1 MNETAPRTVTCAKY
15 GEELP
20 GLARAPMPGPMGERI
35 FNEVSKKAWDEW
47 LAHQT
52 RLINEYRLVLAK
64 PDARAFLRDEMEKFF
79 FTGDELTKTG
89 FVPPAE

>member
-1 MNETAPRTVTCAKY
+1 MNDTTPRTVTCAKY

-20 GLARAPMPGPMGERI
+20 GLAKPPMPGPMGERI
-35 FNEVSKKAWDEW
+35 YNGVSQKAWEEW

-64 PDARAFLRDEMEKFF
+64 PEARAFLRDEMEKFF
-79 FTGDELTKTG
+79 FTGDELTQTG
-89 FVPPAE
+89 YVPPST

>member
-1 MNETAPRTVTCAKY
+1 MNDSSTRTVTCAKY
-15 GEELP
+15 GEPLP
-20 GLARAPMPGPMGERI
+20 GLAKPPMPGSMGERV
-35 FNEVSKKAWDEW
+35 FNEVSQKAWDEW

-79 FTGDELTKTG
+79 FTGDELTQTSY
-89 FVPPAE
+89 VPPSE